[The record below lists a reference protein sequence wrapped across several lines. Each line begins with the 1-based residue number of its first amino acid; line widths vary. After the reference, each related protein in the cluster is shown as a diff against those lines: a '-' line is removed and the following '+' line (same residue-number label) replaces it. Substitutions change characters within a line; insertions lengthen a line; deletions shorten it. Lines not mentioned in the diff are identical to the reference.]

1 MRSPFQIG
9 GAKPE
14 SGVWWRTSQLSP
26 LAKTLFAA
34 MCKVCFDSTFP
45 HFRVKMKGAY
55 EQRRQRM
62 QELMTK
68 EFTKIGFP
76 SMMLGRR
83 SPDSAGVV
91 PSFFGFDTKQFFFC
105 WFL

>member
-1 MRSPFQIG
+1 MALVKNTPCEITISDKVELNLKVVYG
-9 GAKPE
+9 GGP
-14 SGVWWRTSQLSP
+14 TSQLSP

-83 SPDSAGVV
+83 SPDSVGVV
-91 PSFFGFDTKQFFFC
+91 PSFF
-105 WFL
+105 WV